1 MADLIHHL
9 PRIVDTAVIIAE
21 LQHRRA
27 DRTIH
32 ERALRI
38 PLCDQHTDVLFVEA
52 VVEHPANESEGISR
66 RLQID
71 RDRARLN
78 ERTIAHGLV
87 IVSLIQHEISRREQ
101 RIHHHFIGAGC
112 PVQYEIGLVCM
123 KDLRRM
129 LLRLERHPLM
139 DQQMSHIYIR
149 IAQVRTECILTIKII
164 KNTSAGVLSEILAA
178 LMARAVEFR
187 ISSLDILHQTF
198 EERRQDPGLILLGCT
213 FDLTLVVFL
222 RSPGKIQNA
231 IRLPQDVLTQL
242 FPFLDNQKHGDAKGR
257 KMRIPKDP
265 AILLRDDDSS
275 CFRQIAVFQTY
286 TLPSFDLTY
295 HAPGF
300 ITVRNFQSRLH
311 PSILLSLIHIPPC

>member
-1 MADLIHHL
+1 
-9 PRIVDTAVIIAE
+9 
-21 LQHRRA
+21 
-27 DRTIH
+27 
-32 ERALRI
+32 
-38 PLCDQHTDVLFVEA
+38 
-52 VVEHPANESEGISR
+52 
-66 RLQID
+66 
-71 RDRARLN
+71 
-78 ERTIAHGLV
+78 
-87 IVSLIQHEISRREQ
+87 
-101 RIHHHFIGAGC
+101 
-112 PVQYEIGLVCM
+112 M

-149 IAQVRTECILTIKII
+149 IAQVCAECILTIKII

-311 PSILLSLIHIPPC
+311 PSILLSHPHSPYKPSIKKRSSPSYRRTCTLSNRRNAMNRIRMSSQEALSSLSPLFHETSFTAHTSCPSSVWHGTQEADPVPFPSDCTRHGAEFR